1 MRRSFM
7 RVAVV
12 LAVGL
17 ISASGFA
24 KDDGAAAEGPKR
36 HAEIRIDHEIAK
48 AIAEVDSQRIQES
61 IQRLEDFGTRQ
72 ACSGPVA
79 PAGQGVTAAR
89 DWIFQQFSRI
99 EGLQVRLDPFNHPRC
114 PTAATFNVVAW
125 LPGKRNPER
134 LVVIGGH
141 YDSRTVSVNDATSPA
156 PGANDSGS
164 QTSLVLEAAR
174 ALAQED
180 YDATLV
186 FIAFS
191 GEEQGLFGSGSIAAS
206 LDKYFPGFKLVA
218 MFNSDIVG
226 GDNTVNSPAQLQQFR
241 LYSPGTPRERRTATP
256 DGRTDNTSPARGVMR
271 YISTWAGAYV
281 PSMQMLPKLREDR
294 PGRGSDH
301 SSFLNKAFP
310 AVRFMETVE
319 CSPSPV
325 DNSGNP
331 PPQASNPS
339 CLDFN
344 TSHQH
349 SPFDLSTYVTAD
361 YTARVTQLVAS
372 AAASLAR
379 APSAPRTVTVSGD
392 SFAGVTVSWAAPE
405 AGEVH
410 HYLVAARSTRENF
423 YRERVRVSAG
433 QSSAQLSADDLGLTP
448 GESFFVSVA
457 AVDEDGHE
465 SLFAYPEYRC
475 DATGCVVPAGALDV
489 VVFE

>member
-1 MRRSFM
+1 M
-7 RVAVV
+7 AAV

-17 ISASGFA
+17 IPAGVFA
-24 KDDGAAAEGPKR
+24 AGDGPKQDGDVR
-36 HAEIRIDHEIAK
+36 LDREIAQ
-48 AIAEVDSQRIQES
+48 AIADVDSERIQES
-61 IQRLEDFGTRQ
+61 VQRLEDFGTRHS
-72 ACSGPVA
+72 CSAPVA

-89 DWIFQQFSRI
+89 DWIFQQFDKI
-99 EGLQVRLDPFNHPRC
+99 GGLQVRLDPFTHPRC
-114 PTAATFNVVAW
+114 PAADTFNVVAW
-125 LPGKRNPER
+125 LPGRRNPER

-141 YDSRTVSVNDATSPA
+141 YDSRTIGVNDATSPA

-174 ALAQED
+174 ALAQQD

-186 FIAFS
+186 FVAFS

-218 MFNSDIVG
+218 MLNSDIVG
-226 GDNTVNSPAQLQQFR
+226 GDNTVNGPAELGQFR

-271 YISTWAGAYV
+271 YIGTWAGAYV
-281 PSMQMLPKLREDR
+281 PSMQMIPKLREDR
-294 PGRGSDH
+294 PGRASDH
-301 SSFLNKAFP
+301 ASFLNKAFP

-331 PPQASNPS
+331 PPQASQPS

-349 SPFDLSTYVTAD
+349 SPFDLSTYVTAE
-361 YTARVTQLVAS
+361 YAARITQVVAS
-372 AAASLAR
+372 TAASLAR
-379 APSAPRTVTVSGD
+379 APSAPRNINVAGD
-392 SFAGVTVSWAAPE
+392 SLTGPTVSWAVPE
-405 AGEVH
+405 AGDVH
-410 HYLVAARSTRENF
+410 HYVVAARSTRENF
-423 YRERVRVSAG
+423 YRQRVRVPAEET
-433 QSSAQLSADDLGLTP
+433 SAQLGPDDLGLTP
-448 GESFFVSVA
+448 GESFFISVA
-457 AVDEDGHE
+457 AVDKAGHE

-475 DATGCVVPAGALDV
+475 DATGCAVPPGALDV